1 MARIMKVRTIPRG
14 YVGMSELKGFVH
26 EHNGKRPA
34 EWFMALYG
42 KFGNP
47 QDGGLWS
54 YLLRHNNILL
64 KVTAK
69 DAETMDY
76 DVWVSPGFVLEARR
90 KRVKAINVIAR
101 RLNEKNII
109 FQTENDNNSLYYV
122 IKQKNSELLAKKNM
136 SASDISSAM
145 DSAMTE
151 EEKYALRGPISQ
163 YMDDAKKEIVG
174 TIKEIFDEQD
184 ILQG

>member
-14 YVGMSELKGFVH
+14 YVGMDDLKGFVH
-26 EHNGKRPA
+26 EHNGKKPA
-34 EWFMALYG
+34 EWFMGLYG

-47 QDGGLWS
+47 QNGGMWS

-69 DAETMDY
+69 DADTMDY
-76 DVWVSPGFVLEARR
+76 DVWVSPGFVLEAKR

-109 FQTENDNNSLYYV
+109 FQTKNDDNSLYYV
-122 IKQKNSELLAKKNM
+122 IKQKNSELLAKRDM
-136 SASDISSAM
+136 SASEIADAM
-145 DSAMTE
+145 DAAMTDKE
-151 EEKYALRGPISQ
+151 RYALNGPICQ
-163 YMDDAKKEIVG
+163 YMDGAKEEIVN
-174 TIKEIFDEQD
+174 TIKEIFDE
-184 ILQG
+184 